1 MPLEG
6 AAALLAGHA
15 HALEPPCSCDSVK
28 MRLGA
33 SAAWAAIE
41 PTSQATGFT

>member
-28 MRLGA
+28 MLLGA